1 MTGLSRSTARAIA
14 TAKPP
19 PVWRE
24 AIIITSDE
32 NRGYA
37 VHHAVADRYFYTAR
51 YSAGDLGW
59 RSPLPR
65 SSRPNS

>member
-1 MTGLSRSTARAIA
+1 MTGLSRSTACAIA

-37 VHHAVADRYFYTAR
+37 VHHAVAKPVFLHRAV
-51 YSAGDLGW
+51 LG
-59 RSPLPR
+59 R
-65 SSRPNS
+65 